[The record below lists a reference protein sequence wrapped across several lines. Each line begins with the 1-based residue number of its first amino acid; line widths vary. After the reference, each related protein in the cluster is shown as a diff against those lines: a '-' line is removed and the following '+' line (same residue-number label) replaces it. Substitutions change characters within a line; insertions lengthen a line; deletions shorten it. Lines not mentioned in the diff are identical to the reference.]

1 MSTKRKRSDEGPE
14 ATANNSDQDKDF
26 QDFLDSVDDV
36 DTKNDGETAAEEQDR
51 DSDFENSTDSVV
63 NEGSAEENSH
73 QNNGKEVSEHLK
85 KVDDRKLEE
94 VQQVAYEARLAKLM
108 LLSRRKKGD
117 KNEVDHFDNTAREVG
132 SGLVMNEEEA
142 NEGGKS
148 SDLDETRPLSNPI
161 GWSSLKYIMKKKK
174 KKRSLNEDD
183 LENDDAYWS
192 NF

>member
-1 MSTKRKRSDEGPE
+1 MSTKRKRLDEGAE
-14 ATANNSDQDKDF
+14 TTANNSDQDKDF

-36 DTKNDGETAAEEQDR
+36 DTKNEGETAAEEQDR

-73 QNNGKEVSEHLK
+73 QNNGKELSEHLK

-174 KKRSLNEDD
+174 KKRALNEDD